1 MVVGYA
7 HRIRSSLVQCTNL
20 WNNPRM
26 EIGSRLREFREYKKL
41 SQGDIET
48 RTGLLRYYISRVENG
63 HTIPSVETL
72 EKFARAFEMPLYQLF
87 YDRVSPKPSDEATAN
102 PLAWSESL
110 KEKRFARKFR
120 HLLGRISE
128 RNRSLLLGLAQRM
141 ARRK

>member
-1 MVVGYA
+1 MVVQFP
-7 HRIRSSLVQCTNL
+7 HHIRSSLVRCTNL
-20 WNNPRM
+20 CNNPRM

-72 EKFARAFEMPLYQLF
+72 EKFARALEMPLYQLF

-110 KEKRFARKFR
+110 KEKRFARKFH

-128 RNRSLLLGLAQRM
+128 RDRSLLLSFTQRM
-141 ARRK
+141 AGRK